1 MPFPNFK
8 NKHLKDSVFSPKDFI
23 LYKKLLGQLPKGRPP
38 EGVIICYDRKL
49 MQNIV
54 EKQKAKKLNFFMG
67 DFYLLPETKNK
78 LGIIG
83 NFGIG
88 SSVSAIVLE
97 ELIACG
103 IKKFV
108 TIGAAGAL
116 NRHLEIGDIVL
127 PDRAI
132 RDEGTSH
139 HYFKYAKYSYP
150 SKKLNRRLEF
160 ILSRNRI
167 DFTIGPSWTTDAP
180 YRETK
185 EELIKYRD
193 EGVLTVEMESAGIYA
208 VSEYR
213 KISSSSIF
221 VISDVL
227 TENGWHQYFKH
238 NDVLNSFK
246 TLFKIVIME
255 LLEDL

>member
-150 SKKLNRRLEF
+150 SKKTFTKIKKLLDKSGKKYF
-160 ILSRNRI
+160 TGTTWTI
-167 DFTIGPSWTTDAP
+167 DSP
-180 YRETK
+180 YRETVAEVRHYQK
-185 EELIKYRD
+185 
-193 EGVLTVEMESAGIYA
+193 EGVLTVEMEASAMFA
-208 VSEYR
+208 VAKYR
-213 KISSSSIF
+213 NAEIGALF
-221 VISDVL
+221 VISDSL
-227 TENGWHQYFKH
+227 AELEWKPRFHTKKFKKSLENI
-238 NDVLNSFK
+238 
-246 TLFKIVIME
+246 FKIAVSS
-255 LLEDL
+255 LLQ

>member
-1 MPFPNFK
+1 MTYPV
-8 NKHLKDSVFSPKDFI
+8 LKDKYKFKSIVNPKEYTSKNPRPYISPETIILTYYHNNRNLTDFI
-23 LYKKLLGQLPKGRPP
+23 SKILKIKMKKFGNLYR
-38 EGVIICYDRKL
+38 IND
-49 MQNIV
+49 
-54 EKQKAKKLNFFMG
+54 
-67 DFYLLPETKNK
+67 K
-78 LGIIG
+78 LGIYFISIG
-83 NFGIG
+83 AP
-88 SSVSAIVLE
+88 SACAE
-97 ELIACG
+97 MEDLIALGVKEVINIG
-103 IKKFV
+103 I
-108 TIGAAGAL
+108 AGSLSSKLKA
-116 NRHLEIGDIVL
+116 GDIVL
-127 PDRAI
+127 CEKSI
-132 RDEGTSH
+132 RDEGVSY
-139 HYFKYAKYSYP
+139 HYLKPQKYSYP
-150 SKKLNRRLEF
+150 SKKLNRRIEF

-238 NDVLNSFK
+238 NDVLNSLK
-246 TLFKIVIME
+246 TLFKTIIME
-255 LLEDL
+255 LLEDP